1 MSRKHERQPAPQRS
15 FDADVAIIGAGP
27 VGLMLGALL
36 ARRNIRTVI
45 YERRQAPY
53 SAPRAIAFDPE
64 TLRTFQAIDR
74 YEALEHSL
82 LLDVPV
88 AYFSGGGDLL
98 ARITNTD
105 ERLGFS
111 PRGTFYQPELEA
123 AISDAI
129 PQWPALS
136 LQRGV
141 EVSDVCD
148 HGNRVELHLRRDDGS
163 RGQVCARYVVACDG
177 GASRTRERLG
187 IRFAGSTF
195 AEKWLVVDVE
205 GDDYPDREIR
215 FFCDPRRPVV
225 TLPVSKGRRR
235 WEFLLMPGDDE
246 ARFAEPDN
254 ARALIAELGGSHPGS
269 IERSLVYTFHAR
281 MAEQFRCGRV
291 LLAGDAAHVM
301 PPFAGQG
308 LNSGIRDA
316 ANLAWKLA
324 AICREQAADSLLDSY
339 EAERRAHTA
348 KMTKMAIQL
357 GAAIMPTSPTRGLLR
372 DAVMKTL
379 WRIPP
384 YRRRFE
390 GGDMLPTP
398 SVAGSPL
405 VNAAA
410 GKRVGEMIPQPW
422 IERQAGKCRLDDL
435 IGYGFAAIGLG
446 CNPRAAFT
454 ADALVMLDQLETAF
468 VTLDQEFAPLAGWAG
483 ISAGVL
489 LVRPDRF
496 LMDQVSADAAPADLA
511 WIRRAYS
518 IKAAVPLPVQPERI
532 AA

>member
-1 MSRKHERQPAPQRS
+1 MSLKANKMAMSRRR

-36 ARRNIRTVI
+36 AQHNIRTII
-45 YERRQAPY
+45 YEKRLAPY

-64 TLRTFQAIDR
+64 TLRTFQAIGR
-74 YEALEHSL
+74 YEALEPSL
-82 LLDVPV
+82 LRDVAV
-88 AYFSGGGDLL
+88 AYFSGKGDML

-123 AISDAI
+123 AISDGL
-129 PQWPALS
+129 PNWPSLS
-136 LQRGV
+136 LERGV

-148 HGNRVELHLRRDDGS
+148 LGNRVELNLRHGDGQQQ
-163 RGQVCARYVVACDG
+163 QVAVRYVVACDG

-187 IRFAGSTF
+187 IRFGGSTF

-205 GDDYPDREIR
+205 GDDYPHRDIR
-215 FFCDPRRPVV
+215 FFCDPRRPAV

-246 ARFAEPDN
+246 ARFADVEN
-254 ARALIAELGGSHPGS
+254 ARALMASFGGSHPRK
-269 IERSLVYTFHAR
+269 IERSLIYTFHAR
-281 MAEQFRCGRV
+281 MAERFRAGRI

-324 AICREQAADSLLDSY
+324 AVCSGQADAALLDSY
-339 EAERRAHTA
+339 EAERREHTA
-348 KMTKMAIQL
+348 AMTRLANQL
-357 GAAIMPTSPTRGLLR
+357 GAAIMPTHAGRAFLR
-372 DAVMKTL
+372 DVIMKTL
-379 WRIPP
+379 WHVPP
-384 YRRRFE
+384 YRKRFE
-390 GGDMLPTP
+390 GGDIGPVPTIK
-398 SVAGSPL
+398 GSRL
-405 VNAAA
+405 VNAKA
-410 GKRVGEMIPQPW
+410 GPKIGEMIPQPW
-422 IERQAGKCRLDDL
+422 VKHKGGKCRLDDL
-435 IGYGFAAIGLG
+435 LGPGFAAIGIG
-446 CNPRAAFT
+446 CDPLSVF
-454 ADALVMLDQLETAF
+454 DAEGLAVLEQLQARC
-468 VTLDQEFAPLAGWAG
+468 VTLTSDATDLANWAN

-496 LMDQVSADAAPADLA
+496 LIDQIPATQSDAKLA
-511 WIRRAYS
+511 WVQRAYALGPRGS
-518 IKAAVPLPVQPERI
+518 RPIEERI

>member
-1 MSRKHERQPAPQRS
+1 MSRKPTRPPAPQRA
-15 FDADVAIIGAGP
+15 FDADVVIVGAGP

-36 ARRNIRTVI
+36 AQRNIRTVI
-45 YERRQAPY
+45 YERRQEPH

-64 TLRTFQAIDR
+64 TLRTFQAIGR
-74 YEALEHSL
+74 YEALTHSL

-88 AYFSGGGDLL
+88 AYFSGSGDLL

-129 PQWPALS
+129 PLWPALT
-136 LQRGV
+136 LERGV
-141 EVSDVCD
+141 EVSDICD
-148 HGNRVELHLRRDDGS
+148 LGNRVELNLRHDDG
-163 RGQVCARYVVACDG
+163 RREQVCARYVVACDG

-187 IRFAGSTF
+187 IRFTGSTF

-205 GDDYPDREIR
+205 GDDYPDCEIR

-246 ARFAEPDN
+246 ARFADLDN
-254 ARALIAELGGSHPGS
+254 ARALIAEFGGSHPAR

-281 MAEQFRCGRV
+281 MAERFCSGRV

-324 AICREQAADSLLDSY
+324 AICQGQAGDALLDSY
-339 EAERRAHTA
+339 EAERRDHTA
-348 KMTKMAIQL
+348 AMTKMANQL
-357 GAAIMPTSPTRGLLR
+357 GAAIMPTSPVRALLR

-379 WRIPP
+379 WRIPT

-390 GGDMLPTP
+390 GGEMLPNP

-410 GKRVGEMIPQPW
+410 GKRIGEMIPQPW
-422 IERQAGKCRLDDL
+422 IGEGAGKCRLDDL
-435 IGYGFAAIGLG
+435 LGHGFAAIGLD
-446 CNPRAAFT
+446 CDPRAVFS
-454 ADALVMLDQLETAF
+454 ADGLSMLDRLGTAF
-468 VTLDQEFAPLAGWAG
+468 VTLGGAGASLAEWAG
-483 ISAGVL
+483 MPAGVL

-496 LMDQVSADAAPADLA
+496 LIDQIPAGAAPADLA
-511 WIRRAYS
+511 WLGQAYS
-518 IKAAVPLPVQPERI
+518 ISAASLPIPAERI

>member
-1 MSRKHERQPAPQRS
+1 MLTIQSFLIVESNGRQAVSRKHERQPAPQRS

-235 WEFLLMPGDDE
+235 WEFLLQ
-246 ARFAEPDN
+246 R
-254 ARALIAELGGSHPGS
+254 
-269 IERSLVYTFHAR
+269 HAR
-281 MAEQFRCGRV
+281 PILQ
-291 LLAGDAAHVM
+291 
-301 PPFAGQG
+301 
-308 LNSGIRDA
+308 S
-316 ANLAWKLA
+316 LA
-324 AICREQAADSLLDSY
+324 APRSSLARRPVDDGRLRCYRAAAPSARTLGSQGSARRCTSRRSPAPPCPASVPASRREQGAVYRSDSTKPFLARPLARDL
-339 EAERRAHTA
+339 ATTQRR
-348 KMTKMAIQL
+348 
-357 GAAIMPTSPTRGLLR
+357 P
-372 DAVMKTL
+372 
-379 WRIPP
+379 
-384 YRRRFE
+384 
-390 GGDMLPTP
+390 
-398 SVAGSPL
+398 
-405 VNAAA
+405 
-410 GKRVGEMIPQPW
+410 KRV
-422 IERQAGKCRLDDL
+422 A
-435 IGYGFAAIGLG
+435 
-446 CNPRAAFT
+446 
-454 ADALVMLDQLETAF
+454 
-468 VTLDQEFAPLAGWAG
+468 
-483 ISAGVL
+483 
-489 LVRPDRF
+489 
-496 LMDQVSADAAPADLA
+496 
-511 WIRRAYS
+511 
-518 IKAAVPLPVQPERI
+518 
-532 AA
+532 

>member
-1 MSRKHERQPAPQRS
+1 MSLKANKMAMSRRR

-36 ARRNIRTVI
+36 AQHNIRTII
-45 YERRQAPY
+45 YEKRLAPY

-64 TLRTFQAIDR
+64 TLRTFQAIGR
-74 YEALEHSL
+74 YEALEPSL
-82 LLDVPV
+82 LRDVAV
-88 AYFSGGGDLL
+88 AYFSGKGDLL

-123 AISDAI
+123 AILDGLAS
-129 PQWPALS
+129 WPSLS

-148 HGNRVELHLRRDDGS
+148 LGNRVDLNLRHGDG
-163 RGQVCARYVVACDG
+163 RQEQVAVRYVVACDG

-187 IRFAGSTF
+187 IRFGGSTF

-205 GDDYPDREIR
+205 DDDYPHRDIR
-215 FFCDPRRPVV
+215 FFCNPRRPAV

-246 ARFAEPDN
+246 ARFADVEN
-254 ARALIAELGGSHPGS
+254 ARALMESFGGSRPGK
-269 IERSLVYTFHAR
+269 IERSLIYTFHAR
-281 MAEQFRCGRV
+281 MAERFRAGRI

-324 AICREQAADSLLDSY
+324 AICSGQADEALLDSY
-339 EAERRAHTA
+339 ETERRDHTA
-348 KMTKMAIQL
+348 AITRLANQL
-357 GAAIMPTSPTRGLLR
+357 GAAIMPTHPARAFLR
-372 DAVMKTL
+372 DVIMKTL
-379 WRIPP
+379 WQIPP
-384 YRRRFE
+384 YRNRFE
-390 GGDMLPTP
+390 GGDIGPIPT
-398 SVAGSPL
+398 VKGSSL
-405 VNAAA
+405 VNAKA
-410 GKRVGEMIPQPW
+410 GRKIGDMIPQPW
-422 IERQAGKCRLDDL
+422 LDHEGRKCRLDDL
-435 IGYGFAAIGLG
+435 LGPGFSAIGLSCDPHSVFDSEG
-446 CNPRAAFT
+446 L
-454 ADALVMLDQLETAF
+454 ALLKRLKTRF
-468 VTLDQEFAPLAGWAG
+468 VTLTSHTEELASWAG

-496 LMDQVSADAAPADLA
+496 LIDQIPATQPRTNLA
-511 WIRRAYS
+511 WMQRAYAIRPEES
-518 IKAAVPLPVQPERI
+518 GLTHERI

>member
-1 MSRKHERQPAPQRS
+1 MSLKANKMAMSRRG

-36 ARRNIRTVI
+36 AQHNIRTII
-45 YERRQAPY
+45 YEKRLAPY

-64 TLRTFQAIDR
+64 TLRTFQAIGR
-74 YEALEHSL
+74 YESLEPSL
-82 LLDVPV
+82 LRDVAV
-88 AYFSGGGDLL
+88 AYFSGKGDLL

-123 AISDAI
+123 AILDGLAS
-129 PQWPALS
+129 WPSLS
-136 LQRGV
+136 LHRGV

-148 HGNRVELHLRRDDGS
+148 LGNRVDLNLRHGDG
-163 RGQVCARYVVACDG
+163 RQEQVAARYVVACDG

-187 IRFAGSTF
+187 IRFGGSTF

-205 GDDYPDREIR
+205 GDDYPHRDIR
-215 FFCDPRRPVV
+215 FFCDPRRPAV

-246 ARFAEPDN
+246 ARFAEVEN
-254 ARALIAELGGSHPGS
+254 ARALMASFGGSDPRK
-269 IERSLVYTFHAR
+269 IERSLIYTFHAR
-281 MAEQFRCGRV
+281 MAERFRAGRI

-324 AICREQAADSLLDSY
+324 AVCSGQADEALLDSY
-339 EAERRAHTA
+339 EGERREHTA
-348 KMTKMAIQL
+348 AMTRLANQL
-357 GAAIMPTSPTRGLLR
+357 GAAIMPTNAGRAFLR
-372 DAVMKTL
+372 DVVMKTL
-379 WRIPP
+379 WHVRP
-384 YRRRFE
+384 YRKRFE
-390 GGDMLPTP
+390 GGDIGPVPTIK
-398 SVAGSPL
+398 GSSL
-405 VNAAA
+405 VNAKA
-410 GKRVGEMIPQPW
+410 GPKIGEMIPQPW
-422 IERQAGKCRLDDL
+422 VKHKDGKCRLDDL
-435 IGYGFAAIGLG
+435 LGPGFAAIGIG
-446 CNPRAAFT
+446 CDPHSVF
-454 ADALVMLDQLETAF
+454 DAEGLAVLEQLKARC
-468 VTLDQEFAPLAGWAG
+468 VTLKSDAEDLAKWAN
-483 ISAGVL
+483 ISSGVL

-496 LMDQVSADAAPADLA
+496 LIDQIPATVSDAKLA
-511 WIRRAYS
+511 WVQRAYALGPRGS
-518 IKAAVPLPVQPERI
+518 RLIKERI

>member
-1 MSRKHERQPAPQRS
+1 MSCKPQRQPAPQRA

-36 ARRNIRTVI
+36 AQRNVRTVI
-45 YERRQAPY
+45 YERRQEPY

-64 TLRTFQAIDR
+64 TLRTFQAIGR
-74 YEALEHSL
+74 YEALAHSL

-88 AYFSGGGDLL
+88 AYFSGNGDLL

-123 AISDAI
+123 AIADGI
-129 PQWPALS
+129 PLWPALS
-136 LQRGV
+136 LERGI
-141 EVSDVCD
+141 EVSDICD
-148 HGNRVELHLRRDDGS
+148 LGNRVELNLRLDDGT
-163 RGQVCARYVVACDG
+163 RKLACARYVVACDG

-187 IRFAGSTF
+187 IRFDGSTF
-195 AEKWLVVDVE
+195 AEKWLVVDVA
-205 GDDYPDREIR
+205 GDDYPDCEIR

-235 WEFLLMPGDDE
+235 WEFLLMPDDDE
-246 ARFAEPDN
+246 ARFADLDN
-254 ARALIAELGGSHPGS
+254 ARALISEFGGSHPTE

-281 MAEQFRCGRV
+281 MAERFRSGRV

-324 AICREQAADSLLDSY
+324 AVCQGQAADTLLDSY
-339 EAERRAHTA
+339 EAERREHTA
-348 KMTKMAIQL
+348 KMTKMANQL
-357 GAAIMPTSPTRGLLR
+357 GAAIMPTSPVRAIIR
-372 DAVMKTL
+372 DVVMKSL

-390 GGDMLPTP
+390 GGEMLPNP

-405 VNAAA
+405 VNAGA

-422 IERQAGKCRLDDL
+422 IGEDADKRRLDDL
-435 IGYGFAAIGLG
+435 LGHGFAAIGVN
-446 CNPRAAFT
+446 CDPRAAFS
-454 ADALVMLDQLETAF
+454 ADGLATLDRLGTAF
-468 VTLDQEFAPLAGWAG
+468 VPLGEASKHLAQWSGMA
-483 ISAGVL
+483 AGVL

-496 LMDQVSADAAPADLA
+496 LIDQIPAEAVPADLA
-511 WIRRAYS
+511 WLGQAYS
-518 IKAAVPLPVQPERI
+518 ISTAPLPIPAERI